1 MLLLIVLPGL
11 HGCGGPRADTSSPE
25 ASFTSL
31 RAMYAALPAS
41 RRDELRWA
49 VEVVGSDELN
59 DRVRRAAFGEIA
71 SIGDRGRSAL
81 DGRTAAQ
88 IVALAR
94 ERCAGQDHA
103 YPICHDPFLV
113 HVLVHVLVRA
123 PHR

>member
-1 MLLLIVLPGL
+1 MKRSARLLVLMLLPAL
-11 HGCGGPRADTSSPE
+11 HGCGEPRADTSSPE
-25 ASFTSL
+25 TSFTSL
-31 RAMYAALPAS
+31 RAMYAALPAD

-49 VEVVGSDELN
+49 VEVVASDELN
-59 DRVRRAAFGEIA
+59 DRVRRTAFGEIGD
-71 SIGDRGRSAL
+71 IGDAGRSAL

-113 HVLVHVLVRA
+113 RA
-123 PHR
+123 PRR